1 MSYPLRGRFFYLQHE
16 YSIAHSIDDLLII
29 AILQLHLHTMQY
41 YCNEVAILLQRQKKD
56 AEVSTSFRINNYNT
70 ILFV

>member
-1 MSYPLRGRFFYLQHE
+1 MSYPLRGRFFYLQHR
-16 YSIAHSIDDLLII
+16 YSIAYSIDDLLII